1 MGPPKKIGVTGKACA
16 PETTALPPPAPS
28 APAPTAAPAAACPR
42 SALQHAYLMSNTRG
56 WRELRSARRSPS
68 LPALPRPPC
77 VPRPPVVKLCRIQTI
92 GADAER
98 MQLRCTMRPSL
109 LASPEGSGFACGPWL
124 RGSDLHLTNRERVWG
139 VIQVTLSTT
148 AAASSLEPRAAA
160 GGYAHTERGFCRQK
174 LSPHDPTPYPSPQR
188 ESTSIQKKSS
198 NTVKIWSPLIC
209 YKIKRHC
216 KK

>member
-98 MQLRCTMRPSL
+98 MQLRCTMRTSL

-124 RGSDLHLTNRERVWG
+124 RGSDLHLTNRERVG
-139 VIQVTLSTT
+139 RHSSYPVDDRSSKLTRAKSGGRRLCAHRARVLPPEAVSSRPHTL
-148 AAASSLEPRAAA
+148 
-160 GGYAHTERGFCRQK
+160 
-174 LSPHDPTPYPSPQR
+174 
-188 ESTSIQKKSS
+188 
-198 NTVKIWSPLIC
+198 PLPPA
-209 YKIKRHC
+209 
-216 KK
+216 